1 MWEVDIPTGKMM
13 VSENWSQIFGYHSDE
28 IITIHDWV
36 DKVHPEDIATAKL
49 AYENY
54 LSGKTSIY
62 IAEIRYVCEDGHYK
76 WIRSKGVIIARD
88 TEGKPTR
95 VIGTHTALDIEPI
108 HIISEDQYRE
118 IVDYSEAI
126 ICTHDLSGAIITI
139 NPAVQK
145 ILGYTPDELI
155 GKSISSVVVEEHR
168 SAFDDKYIQSIINR
182 GTAEGVMKVADNKGA
197 LKYLLYHNHLF
208 NNDGS
213 DSYVIGFAQ
222 DITSRVQTEEALRT
236 SIDTFHSAF
245 TYSAIGMALVSPTG
259 QWLEVN
265 NAVCHITGYTKE
277 ELLKLSFQDITH
289 PDDLEKDL
297 SLVNQMLAKTIESY
311 NLEKRYITKAGTIVW
326 VLLTVSLVWNADNTP
341 KFFISQ
347 IKDITQTKQL
357 SDELNRR
364 NAELETIKDSLIN
377 KVNQLEEFSYI
388 IAHNVRGPV
397 KSIQMLG
404 EVLQADAGENA
415 AFSKAD
421 AANLIVDTTA
431 SLLESLETLI
441 SIAQV
446 RMHKAIES
454 ENCDIADTVE
464 LVCGQLQG
472 IIHEKQ
478 ANVWRQIE
486 TDYILFPKAYLENIL
501 YNLISNALKYSRL
514 NIPPQITV
522 SCKMVDNKTVLSV
535 KDNGLG
541 IDLEKYADRVFKL
554 NEYFHQGYDSKGI
567 GLYLVKT
574 QVESMGGTITLEST
588 VNEGTE
594 FIITI

>member
-1 MWEVDIPTGKMM
+1 MWEVDALTGKMM
-13 VSENWSQIFGYHSDE
+13 VSENWSSIFGYESNEVSTIQDWANKIHPDD
-28 IITIHDWV
+28 IITAQLV
-36 DKVHPEDIATAKL
+36 
-49 AYENY
+49 YENY

-62 IAEIRYVCEDGHYK
+62 VAELRYACKDESYK
-76 WIRSKGVIIARD
+76 RIRSKGVIIARD
-88 TEGKPTR
+88 TEGRPIR
-95 VIGTHTALDIEPI
+95 LIGTHTLLDIEPV

-126 ICTHDLSGAIITI
+126 ICTHDLNGIIITI
-139 NPAVQK
+139 NPAAQK
-145 ILGYTPDELI
+145 ILGYDPEELI
-155 GKSISSVVVEEHR
+155 GQSISSVVVEEHR
-168 SAFDDKYIQSIINR
+168 GAFNSKYIQSIIEN
-182 GTAEGVMKVADNKGA
+182 GTAEGVMKVTDNKGGI
-197 LKYLLYHNHLF
+197 KYLLYHNHLF
-208 NNDGS
+208 NNDD

-222 DITSRVQTEEALRT
+222 DITSRIQTEETLRT

-265 NAVCHITGYTKE
+265 NAVCAITGYTRE
-277 ELLKLSFQDITH
+277 ELVKLSFQDITH

-297 SLVNQMLAKTIESY
+297 NLVAQMLAKTIESY

-388 IAHNVRGPV
+388 VAHNVRGPV

-404 EVLQADAGENA
+404 EALLSDESENTV
-415 AFSKAD
+415 FSKTD
-421 AANLIVDTTA
+421 ASNLIVDTTA

-441 SIAQV
+441 SIAQI
-446 RMHKAIES
+446 RMNKQIES
-454 ENCDIADTVE
+454 EDCNISDSVE
-464 LVCGQLQG
+464 LICSQLHG

-478 ANVWRQIE
+478 ANIWQQLEVE
-486 TDYILFPKAYLENIL
+486 YIHFPKAYIENIL
-501 YNLISNALKYSRL
+501 YNLISNALKYSRPD
-514 NIPPQITV
+514 IPPQITIL
-522 SCKMVDNKTVLSV
+522 CKKENNQTVLSI

-541 IDLEKYADRVFKL
+541 IDLEKYGDRVFKL

-574 QVESMGGTITLEST
+574 QVESIGGTIILHSK
-588 VNEGTE
+588 VNEGSE